1 VGNYLQKFPYPAM
14 SGGDPGTPGSP
25 YIPGYY
31 SYVSS
36 PVQNPGGA
44 PLGWHYQ
51 NVTVPDTLAGN
62 GKTTTAVQLVPNVG
76 TTTYTYPATQPLQ
89 QVAVW
94 HPPSPA
100 VAPVPGSSPSYP
112 PDQWDAGAKSIAFLE
127 ADGDFTCTVDNGAG
141 GVCVGFAVNLS
152 LDPKNIEFGL
162 YFHSGGVQA
171 FENVPGLPTVTGAFT
186 PYVAADVW
194 ILRRRLGVA
203 SALKNGT
210 TIYTATNPVRGP
222 KVVQASLYSG
232 FDTVRAAALTTY
244 AGGSVTGSFQK
255 LVGHAGIPQRYV
267 TGTFRLMQG
276 TISAKGHGAVTG
288 SFQKLAGNAGL
299 RQSYVRGSFRNLTA
313 TIGSGGFI
321 PAPPQGVRGRL
332 LPMQGVVHGLTGGK
346 GQVTGSFRKLDA
358 MIGKPRQGKVVGSF
372 LPLAAQILANP
383 PGIVYLDSYAAVID
397 EITVATLLV
406 LNIDSSGVAT
416 DAYVVQVTATGSD
429 LESAALAADAWVIT
443 QIDTI
448 SFDSTAKAYDQMG
461 LGTVLGSLGQIAD
474 GSAVWVLNV
483 DTKASTRYE
492 SFPYTSLA
500 THAGRLFGTKADGVY
515 LLEGADDAGTPIQSS
530 FATGQLDFADEHD
543 LTKAG
548 ALKRVVAAYLGVASD
563 KSMYLKIVANGQE
576 FLYVARASSPTL
588 MQQRVDPGRGL
599 RANYYSFE
607 VFNAQGSD
615 FDLDS
620 LDFVAIKLP
629 RRIP

>member
-1 VGNYLQKFPYPAM
+1 MGNYLQKFPYPAIDA
-14 SGGDPGTPGSP
+14 GYPGTPGSP
-25 YIPGYY
+25 YYPGFY
-31 SYVSS
+31 SYET
-36 PVQNPGGA
+36 A
-44 PLGWHYQ
+44 PLQNTGTAPFGWHYQ
-51 NVTVPDTLAGN
+51 NVTVPDTLAGT
-62 GKTTTAVQLVPNVG
+62 GQTTTAIQLLPDVG
-76 TTTYTYPATQPLQ
+76 ATYPASQPLQ
-89 QVAVW
+89 KVAVW
-94 HPPSPA
+94 HPPTAA
-100 VAPVPGSSPSYP
+100 VAPVPGVPPSYP
-112 PDQWDAGAKSIAFLE
+112 PNQWDAGAESIAFLE
-127 ADGDFTCTVDNGAG
+127 ADGDFTCTVDNGVG
-141 GVCVGFAVNLS
+141 GICVGFAVNLS

-162 YFHSGGVQA
+162 YFHSSGVQA
-171 FENVPGLPTVTGAFT
+171 FENVPGLPTSAGAFS
-186 PYVAADVW
+186 PYVATDVW
-194 ILRRRLGVA
+194 ILRRRMGVG
-203 SALKNGT
+203 SVLKNGAT
-210 TIYTATNPVRGP
+210 VYTATNPVRGP
-222 KVVQASLYSG
+222 KVVQASLFAGY
-232 FDTVRAAALTTY
+232 DTVREAALVTR
-244 AGGSVTGSFQK
+244 GSGSVTGTFQK

-267 TGTFRLMQG
+267 TGTFRLLQG
-276 TISAKGHGAVTG
+276 TISAGGHGSVTG
-288 SFQKLAGNAGL
+288 SFQKLSGTVGI
-299 RQSYVRGSFRNLTA
+299 RTSYVRGSFQKLTA

-321 PAPPQGVRGRL
+321 PAPPTTARGSL
-332 LPMQGVVHGLTGGK
+332 LPLQGAVHGLTGGI
-346 GQVTGSFRKLDA
+346 GGVTGTFRKLDA

-372 LPLAAQILANP
+372 LPLAAQILSNP
-383 PGIVYLDSYAAVID
+383 PGVVFLDSYAAVHD

-429 LESAALAADAWVIT
+429 LESAALAADSWVIS
-443 QIDTI
+443 QVDTI
-448 SFDSTAKAYDQMG
+448 TFDSTAKAYDQMG